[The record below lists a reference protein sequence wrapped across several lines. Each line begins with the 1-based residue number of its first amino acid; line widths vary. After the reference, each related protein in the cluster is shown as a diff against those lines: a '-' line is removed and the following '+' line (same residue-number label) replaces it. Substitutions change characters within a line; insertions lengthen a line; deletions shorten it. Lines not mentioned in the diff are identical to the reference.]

1 MPSIINAA
9 TSGGLI
15 STADTSGVLQLQTA
29 STTALSISAAQ
40 VVTVTNDASISGLTV
55 GKGGGAVVSN
65 TALGNLALSSTNTG
79 VANTGVGYAALLAN
93 TSGQF
98 NTAVGA
104 TDGVG
109 VFAPLR
115 FNTTGSFNTALGGGA
130 LGSNTT
136 ASNSTAVGYQAGYS
150 TTSGSRNTYFGYV
163 AGYSNTVQGQNTCIG
178 GFAGYVATGAKNT
191 YIGDGAGVN
200 ATTGTQNT
208 YVGVDANISGGAGGA
223 MTTGSKNT
231 IIGGYTGNNDGL
243 DIRTAS
249 NYAVISDGDGN
260 RLLSM
265 YNGGTLALDGGATP
279 QFGTG
284 ITFPATQSASSDAN
298 CLDDYEEGTWTP
310 TATPNSGSLTSY
322 TSWGNYTK
330 IGKFIYLSGAIEF
343 TNVGTASNTLIV
355 GGLPFTTQ
363 NAVQRPCV
371 SSVREDQST
380 GVIYAAFLNGNAT
393 TGVITTLTNGGIAY
407 TNGYRYTFSL
417 YYLTA

>member
-1 MPSIINAA
+1 MASTINAS
-9 TSGGLI
+9 TSSGLVN
-15 STADTSGVLQLQTA
+15 TADTSGVLQLQTA
-29 STTALSISAAQ
+29 
-40 VVTVTNDASISGLTV
+40 
-55 GKGGGAVVSN
+55 
-65 TALGNLALSSTNTG
+65 
-79 VANTGVGYAALLAN
+79 
-93 TSGQF
+93 
-98 NTAVGA
+98 
-104 TDGVG
+104 
-109 VFAPLR
+109 
-115 FNTTGSFNTALGGGA
+115 
-130 LGSNTT
+130 NTT
-136 ASNSTAVGYQAGYS
+136 AMTVTAAQLVGIGTAS
-150 TTSGSRNTYFGYV
+150 PSGKLHV
-163 AGYSNTVQGQNTCIG
+163 
-178 GFAGYVATGAKNT
+178 
-191 YIGDGAGVN
+191 
-200 ATTGTQNT
+200 
-208 YVGVDANISGGAGGA
+208 SGGANPQIVFDDAASRTYGIGVTVSAMSFYDVTGA
-223 MTTGSKNT
+223 AERMRIDSSGNVGIGTNSPTQKLDVAGNAFLTFAGS
-231 IIGGYTGNNDGL
+231 
-243 DIRTAS
+243 S
-249 NYAVISDGDGN
+249 NYLYFQQTANYVGRNGTSGDIWLNSVNGQKVILGVN
-260 RLLSM
+260 NTARLTITNS
-265 YNGGTLALDGGATP
+265 NLALDGGNTSAN
-279 QFGTG
+279 GTG